1 MMLGLGIMLSMIP
14 GANSAPYTKYFFG
27 MPGKPSVDNSR
38 PIAAVID
45 RLARKHRVIITYE
58 DAPYIHETEV
68 EDVTSPEWRQ
78 AHPDGPRALIPKPV
92 YLDPPYPMAYGSVE
106 TDDIK
111 SLIQKLLDNHAE
123 KNYPGRFRLLQEG
136 EIFHVV
142 PMRVRDR
149 SGSLVNVD
157 SILDTP
163 ISLAEK
169 ERTLL
174 ETIDLITNAV
184 SQARGKFF
192 GVGTVP
198 LNLMAQTTFRRGA
211 NKEKARDVLV
221 SALKAT
227 KSKLSWRI
235 FYDPGI
241 EWYALNLHVVR

>member
-1 MMLGLGIMLSMIP
+1 MPGLGIMLSMIP
-14 GANSAPYTKYFFG
+14 GMNPASMGDP
-27 MPGKPSVDNSR
+27 R
-38 PIAAVID
+38 PIASVIEK
-45 RLARKHRVIITYE
+45 LERKHRVIITYE

-92 YLDPPYPMAYGSVE
+92 YLDPPYPMAYRSVE

-111 SLIQKLLDNHAE
+111 SLIQKLLDKHAE
-123 KNYPGRFRLLQEG
+123 KNYPGRFRLLQQG
-136 EIFHVV
+136 EIFHII
-142 PMRVRDR
+142 PIQVRDS

-163 ISLAEK
+163 ISFAEQ

-174 ETIDLITNAV
+174 EVLDLITNAV
-184 SQARGKFF
+184 SQQRSKKLV
-192 GVGTVP
+192 VGSAP
-198 LNLMAQTTFRRGA
+198 LNLMAQTTLRRGA
-211 NKEKARDVLV
+211 NNEKARDILV

-227 KSKLSWRI
+227 KAKLSWRI

-241 EWYALNLHVVR
+241 EWYALNLHMVR

>member
-1 MMLGLGIMLSMIP
+1 MPRLGIILFMIP
-14 GANSAPYTKYFFG
+14 GINPS
-27 MPGKPSVDNSR
+27 SVDDSR
-38 PIAAVID
+38 PIASIIEK
-45 RLARKHRVIITYE
+45 LERKHRVVITYE

-78 AHPDGPRALIPKPV
+78 AHPDGPKALIPKPV
-92 YLDPPYPMAYGSVE
+92 YLDPPYPMAYVSVE

-111 SLIQKLLDNHAE
+111 SLLQKLLDNHAE

-136 EIFHVV
+136 EIFHII
-142 PMRVRDR
+142 PMQVRDR
-149 SGSLVNVD
+149 SGSLVNID

-163 ISLAEK
+163 ISFPEQ

-174 ETIDLITNAV
+174 ELLDLITNSV
-184 SQARGKFF
+184 SRAGGKKLE
-192 GVGTVP
+192 VGIVP

-211 NKEKARDVLV
+211 NNEKARDVLV

-227 KSKLSWRI
+227 KTKFSWRI

-241 EWYALNLHVVR
+241 EWYALNLHMVR